1 MLFWPSSS
9 TFVLFLSLLP
19 QAMQSTISQLHE
31 LRATLFAPPTEG
43 EDGGDKRFEQRA
55 LLTEGY
61 RMTGE
66 AKVRS

>member
-1 MLFWPSSS
+1 
-9 TFVLFLSLLP
+9 
-19 QAMQSTISQLHE
+19 MQSTISQLHE